1 MGATSAEAAISR
13 KVDHF
18 LCAVIMQSDAD
29 TRCQIFVDMAVVY
42 SHCRRNKQINKS
54 ILTSFFGI
62 TISIYVIMN
71 YS

>member
-42 SHCRRNKQINKS
+42 SHCR
-54 ILTSFFGI
+54 
-62 TISIYVIMN
+62 
-71 YS
+71 